1 MIDLVHE
8 KEELEHRIVD
18 LEATTREWAQK
29 FINVTDNQKLM
40 QTNHMNMTNNLKQQY
55 KCKLHRNKNHLQF
68 YCFVFK
74 DSILTFCINQMHDGI
89 ERAKDVELLNCK
101 SGAEYLSS
109 KLRMAVASAKTT
121 HDLWKKQAAGDEC

>member
-1 MIDLVHE
+1 MIDLIHE
-8 KEELEHRIVD
+8 KEELEHRVVD

-55 KCKLHRNKNHLQF
+55 KCKLHRNKKHLQF
-68 YCFVFK
+68 YYFFFK

-101 SGAEYLSS
+101 SGAEYLLS

-121 HDLWKKQAAGDEC
+121 QDLWKKQAAGDEC